1 MIFNIIGETPS
12 KKNSRIFNTKTKRC
26 FPSERYTKWHFLAK
40 QQVLCQE
47 LEQRKQ
53 TLFVLPI
60 DKPCKIKMIFTHG
73 DLIRRDSDNGS
84 SSILDLLV
92 DCGVLKDDNWKVVKK
107 LEIENEY
114 VKNQPSCSV
123 EIQPI

>member
-1 MIFNIIGETPS
+1 
-12 KKNSRIFNTKTKRC
+12 
-26 FPSERYTKWHFLAK
+26 
-40 QQVLCQE
+40 
-47 LEQRKQ
+47 
-53 TLFVLPI
+53 
-60 DKPCKIKMIFTHG
+60 MIFTHG